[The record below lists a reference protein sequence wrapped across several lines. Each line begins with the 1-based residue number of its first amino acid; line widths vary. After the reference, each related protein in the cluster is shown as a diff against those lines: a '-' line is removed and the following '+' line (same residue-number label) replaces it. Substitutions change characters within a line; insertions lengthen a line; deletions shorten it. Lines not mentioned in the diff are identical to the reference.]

1 MTGAVPAVYYDGLTS
16 KPKEAMVSVRETDSL
31 EVEVD
36 DDRFHWPLE
45 YRGMRWER
53 TRDTLRLSFGDHP
66 RKVLLIRDEL
76 FIKSFVLR
84 MQYAGRRGVYDRVVS
99 VARAGPFLF
108 LIGVL
113 VLMVLGYIYALPW
126 AAERIALL
134 LPRSVDVELGEAS
147 FNSMAMGLEVDTMRT
162 EALQRFGDRLALSDH
177 YELRYHVVTED
188 QVNAFAMPGGHIVV
202 FTGILDRMDD
212 PGQLAALLAHEAT
225 HVEERH
231 STRMLMRQLSSYIF
245 LSLIL
250 GDVNAI
256 VAVVAQNADNIRHMS
271 YSRDL
276 ESDADG
282 LGMDRMY
289 AQGVDPKGMVRLLE
303 LLDEEAGDMPEAV
316 SFLLSHPLTKER
328 IERAT
333 DRAKELG
340 DPELPAPEL
349 RSDFELLTGR

>member
-1 MTGAVPAVYYDGLTS
+1 MSGAVPAVYYDGLTS

-36 DDRFHWPLE
+36 DGRFHWPLE
-45 YRGMRWER
+45 HKGMRWER

-76 FIKSFVLR
+76 FIKSFVVR
-84 MQYAGRRGVYDRVVS
+84 MQYAGRRGVYDRIVS

-113 VLMVLGYIYALPW
+113 AFLVLGYMYALPW

-162 EALQRFGDRLALSDH
+162 EALQRFGDQLVLSDH
-177 YELRYHVVTED
+177 YQLRYHVVTED

-282 LGMDRMY
+282 LGMDRMH
-289 AQGVDPKGMVRLLE
+289 ANGVDPKGMVRLLE
-303 LLDEEAGDMPEAV
+303 LLEEEAGEIPEAV
-316 SFLLSHPLTKER
+316 SFLLSHPLTTHR

-333 DRAKELG
+333 DRAEELG
-340 DPELPAPEL
+340 EPELPTPEL
-349 RSDFELLTGR
+349 TSDFDLLTGR